1 MRMARHCSEARTHN
15 ANLSS
20 SAVTVGLK
28 LETRSVP
35 TTSIPTW
42 RIERQGREALLRL
55 SGDWLVR
62 EAGLRAVEELR
73 RAVAEVRGCERLRF
87 ETTTLTRWDSSLVA
101 FVRTLQAPADP
112 ARRSLEVDLSGLPN
126 ALRRLLALAQADHD
140 LGSPSDLPQKSS
152 MLECIGA
159 GVMGAWAQLVVSAEL
174 IGTTVLSLIPALRG
188 RLRVRLVDVIALM
201 QEAGAGALSIV
212 AVVNSLVGAI
222 LAFVGAVQL
231 QRFGAGIY
239 VANLIG
245 VAVIREMAP
254 IMTAI
259 VMAGRTGGA
268 YAAQIAT
275 MEGNEEIDAL
285 RTFGIPPYQYLVL
298 PRITALVAMMPL
310 LYFYACLVGLAGGL
324 LVSSTML
331 SMSPTVFLG
340 QLRASVLPTEFYI
353 GLTKSICFG
362 AFIALESC
370 RVGLSAG
377 RSAAD
382 VGRAATGAVVVSIIG
397 IIALDAVFAACTNVL
412 GI

>member
-1 MRMARHCSEARTHN
+1 M
-15 ANLSS
+15 
-20 SAVTVGLK
+20 
-28 LETRSVP
+28 P

-42 RIERQGREALLRL
+42 RIERQGREALVRL

-62 EAGLRAVEELR
+62 ESGLRAVDELR
-73 RAVAEVRGCERLRF
+73 RVVDEVRGCERLRF
-87 ETTTLTRWDSSLVA
+87 ETSTLTRWDSSLVA

-112 ARRSLEVDLSGLPN
+112 TRRSVDVDLSGLPD
-126 ALRRLLALAQADHD
+126 ALRRLLALAQADHGLRSTGD
-140 LGSPSDLPQKSS
+140 LQQKSSS
-152 MLECIGA
+152 MLERIGA
-159 GVMGAWAQLVVSAEL
+159 GVIGAWAKLVASAEL

-310 LYFYACLVGLAGGL
+310 LYFYACLVGLVGGL

-331 SMSPTVFLG
+331 NMSPTVFLG
-340 QLRASVLPTEFYI
+340 QLRVSVLPTEFYI

-362 AFIALESC
+362 AFIALQSC
-370 RVGLSAG
+370 RIGLSAG

>member
-1 MRMARHCSEARTHN
+1 
-15 ANLSS
+15 
-20 SAVTVGLK
+20 
-28 LETRSVP
+28 VP

-42 RIERQGREALLRL
+42 QIERQGREALLWL

-62 EAGLRAVEELR
+62 ESGLHAVNELR
-73 RAVAEVRGCERLRF
+73 RVVAEVHGCERLRF
-87 ETTTLTRWDSSLVA
+87 ETSTLTRWDSSLVA
-101 FVRTLQAPADP
+101 FVRTLQADP
-112 ARRSLEVDLSGLPN
+112 TRRPFDVDLSGLPD
-126 ALRRLLALAQADHD
+126 ALRRLLALAQADHGLRSPGD
-140 LGSPSDLPQKSS
+140 LQQKSS
-152 MLECIGA
+152 MLERIGA
-159 GVMGAWAQLVVSAEL
+159 GVIGAWAQLVASAGL

-268 YAAQIAT
+268 YAAQIAA

-285 RTFGIPPYQYLVL
+285 RVFGIPPYQYLVL

-310 LYFYACLVGLAGGL
+310 LYFYACLVGLVGGL

-331 SMSPTVFLG
+331 NMSPTVFLG
-340 QLRASVLPTEFYI
+340 QLRVSVLPAEFYI

-362 AFIALESC
+362 AFIALASC
-370 RVGLSAG
+370 RIGLSAG

>member
-1 MRMARHCSEARTHN
+1 
-15 ANLSS
+15 
-20 SAVTVGLK
+20 
-28 LETRSVP
+28 VP

-42 RIERQGREALLRL
+42 QIERQGREALLWL

-62 EAGLRAVEELR
+62 ESGLRAVDELR
-73 RAVAEVRGCERLRF
+73 RIVAEVRGYERLRF
-87 ETTTLTRWDSSLVA
+87 ETSTLTRWDSSLVA
-101 FVRTLQAPADP
+101 FVRTLQADP
-112 ARRSLEVDLSGLPN
+112 TRRPFDVDLSGLPD
-126 ALRRLLALAQADHD
+126 ALRRLLALAQADHGLRSPGD
-140 LGSPSDLPQKSS
+140 LQQKSP
-152 MLECIGA
+152 MLERIGA
-159 GVMGAWAQLVVSAEL
+159 GVIGAWAQLAASAEL

-268 YAAQIAT
+268 YAAQIAA

-285 RTFGIPPYQYLVL
+285 RVFGIPPYQYLVL

-310 LYFYACLVGLAGGL
+310 LYFYACLVGLVGGL

-331 SMSPTVFLG
+331 NMSPTVFLG
-340 QLRASVLPTEFYI
+340 QLRVSVLPTEFYI

-362 AFIALESC
+362 AFIALASC
-370 RVGLSAG
+370 RIGLSAG

>member
-1 MRMARHCSEARTHN
+1 
-15 ANLSS
+15 
-20 SAVTVGLK
+20 
-28 LETRSVP
+28 VP

-42 RIERQGREALLRL
+42 QIERQGREALLRL

-62 EAGLRAVEELR
+62 ESGLRAVDELR
-73 RAVAEVRGCERLRF
+73 RVVDEVRGCERLRF
-87 ETTTLTRWDSSLVA
+87 ETSTLTRWDSSLVA
-101 FVRTLQAPADP
+101 FVRILQASADP
-112 ARRSLEVDLSGLPN
+112 TRRPVDVDLSGLPD
-126 ALRRLLALAQADHD
+126 ALRRLLALAQADHGLRSTGD
-140 LGSPSDLPQKSS
+140 LQQKSSS
-152 MLECIGA
+152 MLERIGA
-159 GVMGAWAQLVVSAEL
+159 GVIGAWAQLVASAEL

-188 RLRVRLVDVIALM
+188 RLSVRVVDVIALM
-201 QEAGAGALSIV
+201 QEAGAGALGIV

-298 PRITALVAMMPL
+298 PRIAALVAMMPL
-310 LYFYACLVGLAGGL
+310 LYFYACLVGLVGGL
-324 LVSSTML
+324 LVSSIML
-331 SMSPTVFLG
+331 NMSPTVFLG
-340 QLRASVLPTEFYI
+340 QLRVSVFPTEFYI

-370 RVGLSAG
+370 RMGLSAG

>member
-1 MRMARHCSEARTHN
+1 
-15 ANLSS
+15 
-20 SAVTVGLK
+20 
-28 LETRSVP
+28 VP

-42 RIERQGREALLRL
+42 QIERQGREALLWL

-62 EAGLRAVEELR
+62 ESGLRAVDELR
-73 RAVAEVRGCERLRF
+73 RVVAEVHGCERLRF
-87 ETTTLTRWDSSLVA
+87 ETSTLTRWDSSLVA
-101 FVRTLQAPADP
+101 FVRTLQADP
-112 ARRSLEVDLSGLPN
+112 TRRPFDVDLSGLPD
-126 ALRRLLALAQADHD
+126 ALRRLLALAQADHGLRSPGD
-140 LGSPSDLPQKSS
+140 LQQKSS
-152 MLECIGA
+152 MLERIGA
-159 GVMGAWAQLVVSAEL
+159 GVIGAWAQLVASAEL

-268 YAAQIAT
+268 YAAQIAA

-285 RTFGIPPYQYLVL
+285 RVFGIPPYQYLVL

-310 LYFYACLVGLAGGL
+310 LYFYACLVGLVGGL

-331 SMSPTVFLG
+331 NMSPTVFLG
-340 QLRASVLPTEFYI
+340 QLRVSVLPTEFYI

-362 AFIALESC
+362 AFIALASC
-370 RVGLSAG
+370 RIGLSAG